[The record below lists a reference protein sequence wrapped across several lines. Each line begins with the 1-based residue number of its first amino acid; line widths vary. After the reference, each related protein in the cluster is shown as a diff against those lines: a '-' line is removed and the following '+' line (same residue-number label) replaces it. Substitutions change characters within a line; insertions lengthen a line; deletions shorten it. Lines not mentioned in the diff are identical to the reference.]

1 MSEKFNQYKILSEYY
16 INSIS
21 GLLDFSNSIN
31 IIPIKYSIF
40 IKNIKTYI
48 TDNKME
54 MIKNGLL
61 YILNNKEDILKLTLD
76 TLKSKDNDEV
86 LNFFEKFDD
95 GVQNVPVAFACRVVA
110 VHRVINGR
118 RKTML
123 LGVLFGGDNY
133 FVVKFLVQRV
143 PHFVNVL

>member
-95 GVQNVPVAFACRVVA
+95 TPDTFNIIFE
-110 VHRVINGR
+110 ILNNS
-118 RKTML
+118 KKL
-123 LGVLFGGDNY
+123 KKKDFE
-133 FVVKFLVQRV
+133 VVKEFLETIIIILEKIKE
-143 PHFVNVL
+143 VLNN

>member
-76 TLKSKDNDEV
+76 TLKSKDNGEV

-95 GVQNVPVAFACRVVA
+95 TPDTFNIIFE
-110 VHRVINGR
+110 ILNNS
-118 RKTML
+118 KKL
-123 LGVLFGGDNY
+123 KKKDFE
-133 FVVKFLVQRV
+133 VVKEFLETIIIILEKIKE
-143 PHFVNVL
+143 VLNN